1 VTGRVRQ
8 AVTGHVSRTVTD
20 RVRQDSDEGNA
31 IIEFVFVAVLVLVPL
46 VYLIVAVAVVQ
57 RSRLATTNA
66 ARDVGRAVATS
77 DRLAEAP
84 ARAQAALRIALADQ
98 ALRPPDV
105 QLRFVTAGADCQ
117 QAAERQPELTP
128 GAEFQV
134 CVIRRQRLPAV
145 PTVLSGRGITTIGR
159 YVVHVD
165 DFRPDR

>member
-1 VTGRVRQ
+1 M
-8 AVTGHVSRTVTD
+8 TD
-20 RVRQDSDEGNA
+20 RVRLASEDGNA
-31 IIEFVFVAVLVLVPL
+31 IIEFIFVAVLVLVPL

-77 DRLAEAP
+77 DRLTEAP
-84 ARAQAALRIALADQ
+84 ARAQAALRIALVNQ
-98 ALRPPDV
+98 GLRPPDV
-105 QLRFVTAGADCQ
+105 QLRFVAPGADCQ
-117 QAAERQPELTP
+117 RAAEQPPDLTA
-128 GAEFQV
+128 GTEFQV
-134 CVIRRQRLPAV
+134 CVIRHQRLPAV

>member
-1 VTGRVRQ
+1 VTNRIRL
-8 AVTGHVSRTVTD
+8 
-20 RVRQDSDEGNA
+20 DSDEGNA

-77 DRLAEAP
+77 DRLVEAQ
-84 ARAQAALRIALADQ
+84 ARAQAALRIALANQ
-98 ALRPPDV
+98 GLRPPDV
-105 QLRFVTAGADCQ
+105 QLRFVAPGADCQ
-117 QAAERQPELTP
+117 QAVEQPPDLTP
-128 GAEFQV
+128 GTEFQV
-134 CVIRRQRLPAV
+134 CVIRHQRLPAV

>member
-1 VTGRVRQ
+1 MTGRVRP
-8 AVTGHVSRTVTD
+8 ADDG
-20 RVRQDSDEGNA
+20 GNA
-31 IIEFVFVAVLVLVPL
+31 IIEFVFVAVAVLVPL

-77 DRLAEAP
+77 DSFAEAP
-84 ARAQAALRIALADQ
+84 ARAQVALRIALGGQ
-98 ALRPPDV
+98 GLRPSEV
-105 QLRFVTAGADCQ
+105 RLRYVAAGADCQ
-117 QAAERQPELTP
+117 AGSEQPPTLAA

-134 CVIRRQRLPAV
+134 CVIRHQPLPAV

-165 DFRPDR
+165 EFRTSR